1 MVKPGKMKKEKK
13 EKKEKKRKG
22 EDAEMEVDVN
32 EEEEV
37 PKKEK
42 KTKKKRG
49 ADDEGAAEGD
59 EKTAAP
65 SKVSRL
71 GRSLNGWSPG
81 AFSPIMVWGVRGS
94 EVCCLCLT
102 LCFSFSAFVLDA

>member
-1 MVKPGKMKKEKK
+1 MEPAVVKPVKVKKEKK

-22 EDAEMEVDVN
+22 GDEMEVDVK

-59 EKTAAP
+59 EKAAAP

-71 GRSLNGWSPG
+71 GRPLNGWSPG
-81 AFSPIMVWGVRGS
+81 AVSPTMSVEGAWVGGRLLES
-94 EVCCLCLT
+94 HPL
-102 LCFSFSAFVLDA
+102 SFFVFV